1 MREQIR
7 NFTENFET
15 FVLEVIFEQR
25 KGKRAALM
33 RGLLFSLSKVFEVA
47 VKFRRFLYNVRIL
60 RDSTLGVQV
69 IAIGNLT
76 VGGTGKTPV
85 VEKFA
90 RELQDQGR
98 QVAILSRGY
107 RSKPPPLTK
116 RLIDWILF
124 RTDTTPPRVVSAGRY
139 I

>member
-1 MREQIR
+1 MREQLR
-7 NFTENFET
+7 AWTENLET
-15 FVLEVIFEQR
+15 FVVEVISGER
-25 KGKRAALM
+25 RGARAALM
-33 RGLLFSLSKVFEVA
+33 RAFLLGGSKLYKVG
-47 VKFRRFLYNVRIL
+47 VKIHRWLINVRIL
-60 RDSTLGVQV
+60 RDSTLGIQV

-107 RSKPPPLTK
+107 RRRS
-116 RLIDWILF
+116 REI
-124 RTDTTPPRVVSAGRY
+124 VVAGSD
-139 I
+139 